1 SLTMD
6 NPSST
11 KDVVPCSLCQIP
23 EASMYCEVCH
33 IHLCKACEGEH
44 LSDSSKDHRVVP
56 VKQSRSTLNLP
67 MCSKHPIKQCKYHCE
82 QCDIDICRKCIR
94 KHPGHQIVEILQN
107 SEDKE
112 EVLQTEL
119 QESEKSIHPKY
130 EEIAY
135 NISKQIADLS
145 KNSEILTP
153 AIKQQ
158 GEVWQREI
166 DAIITNL
173 KTDVEEN
180 ESKHL
185 VILNKQEDEI
195 IRTISEITQIIT
207 DLMKL
212 LDLKDDSKSRNAELR
227 KLPPEPKLSLS
238 NLRPQEI
245 HTDQLIDQSGSQ
257 SEQDNNVPTQGAE
270 CSPPDRSLL
279 DVPRVIA
286 AIDTGYEYQYG
297 VACLNDTDILTHGNS
312 NIMKLYN
319 LHGELVRSIQTESRN
334 HPSDIA
340 VTRNGD
346 IVYTDYK
353 NGTVNIV
360 KDTRIETVIRLERW
374 KPLNVCSTY
383 SGDLLV
389 VMNSDDDKH
398 TKVVRYSGST
408 EKQTIQFDRR
418 KSRPLYSSGG
428 LFSTKYICENRNLD
442 ICVSDR
448 EANAVVVVNQAGK
461 LRFTYTGPPS
471 TPKESF
477 SPLGITT
484 DSQSRIMIADWD
496 NDCIHILDQD
506 GQFIRYIDNCHVL
519 GPSGLSVD
527 SKDNLFV
534 ADDASKVKK
543 IQYYMQKNNFIY
555 QT

>member
-1 SLTMD
+1 MD